1 MSGIII
7 GTPITAHQKTR
18 TGENNIGKRK
28 MSDTITITFMDGTK
42 WKIHRSVIER
52 LGQKSEDELLFFF
65 KRFNGWFESWE
76 KDVLGS
82 LVRMER
88 EGLIID
94 NNINLK
100 YR

>member
-1 MSGIII
+1 
-7 GTPITAHQKTR
+7 
-18 TGENNIGKRK
+18 

-52 LGQKSEDELLFFF
+52 LSQKSEDELLFFF
-65 KRFNGWFESWE
+65 KRFNSWFESWE